1 MNIFGS
7 WKDTD
12 VAAHNA
18 RVAAKRLGAGG
29 QPITDSHTERASRPG
44 CQPRPARPSISTDE
58 AKLNKTERAFLM
70 WARSAQL
77 PFLHIQAQTLK
88 LAHDCRLTVDFT
100 YFDPQTNRFKFVD
113 VKGFQREDALIKMK
127 VAARM
132 FPEYDFFI
140 VKKDPNGWKFEE
152 IKP

>member
-29 QPITDSHTERASRPG
+29 QPITDSHTECTSRPG

-58 AKLNKTERAFLM
+58 AKLNKTERRFLG
-70 WARSAQL
+70 WLRGCYHEWIGVQN
-77 PFLHIQAQTLK
+77 ITLK
-88 LAHDCRLTVDFT
+88 LADDCRYTPDFA
-100 YFDPQTNRFKFVD
+100 YLGSKQLIFYE
-113 VKGFQREDALIKMK
+113 VKGFWRDDARVKIK

-132 FPEYDFFI
+132 FPWAMFVAVQW
-140 VKKDPNGWKFEE
+140 VKGQWKFEE